1 MDLNFRNALF
11 YLQKIDA
18 FSMRENSYIFNNKD
32 TSLPFILSPFH
43 TRARVIIRDC
53 EKKKKEHSGP
63 RFKTR
68 AYSITGHCITEAT
81 SRIFSSRLF

>member
-11 YLQKIDA
+11 CLKKIDA
-18 FSMRENSYIFNNKD
+18 FSVRENSYIFNNKD

-53 EKKKKEHSGP
+53 EKKKEHSGP